1 MLDFIVKDKK
11 STLVYWFWSPGLDS
25 GDMIETGVDETS
37 WLIEVI
43 ASLGRQLFFSLLYL
57 LDIILPSNNRKI
69 YIIKKKFRNPCFVR
83 LIWK

>member
-1 MLDFIVKDKK
+1 
-11 STLVYWFWSPGLDS
+11 
-25 GDMIETGVDETS
+25 MIETGVDETS

-69 YIIKKKFRNPCFVR
+69 YIIKKVQEPMLCASDLKIR
-83 LIWK
+83 